1 MMRRFQ
7 HYKKSSAYA
16 SQATLV
22 TKRCFCSGPRR
33 SGKGT
38 IARVLT
44 GLVGRENVVGP
55 NLSSLVKPFGPAA
68 LIGKRVACIA
78 DARVGRLTNHDELAE
93 RLLSI
98 TGEDVQTIDRKYRES
113 WTGRL
118 QVRFI
123 ILSNEIPQFDERS
136 GALSSRSIVLALTQ
150 SFLGR
155 ENLRLTDK
163 LFSELSGILNWG
175 IVGFR
180 RLHSRGYFIQPI
192 SGEMLA
198 SELEDLSSPIK
209 AFVKERCEI
218 SFDKRVECRA
228 LYREYGRWTFE
239 QHQSIASRVPPINLF
254 SRDLRAAVPGLKV
267 SQPRING
274 KQTRVYEGVGLR

>member
-1 MMRRFQ
+1 
-7 HYKKSSAYA
+7 
-16 SQATLV
+16 
-22 TKRCFCSGPRR
+22 
-33 SGKGT
+33 
-38 IARVLT
+38 
-44 GLVGRENVVGP
+44 
-55 NLSSLVKPFGPAA
+55 
-68 LIGKRVACIA
+68 
-78 DARVGRLTNHDELAE
+78 
-93 RLLSI
+93 
-98 TGEDVQTIDRKYRES
+98 
-113 WTGRL
+113 
-118 QVRFI
+118 
-123 ILSNEIPQFDERS
+123 LSNEIPQFDERS

-274 KQTRVYEGVGLR
+274 KQTRVYEGLGLR